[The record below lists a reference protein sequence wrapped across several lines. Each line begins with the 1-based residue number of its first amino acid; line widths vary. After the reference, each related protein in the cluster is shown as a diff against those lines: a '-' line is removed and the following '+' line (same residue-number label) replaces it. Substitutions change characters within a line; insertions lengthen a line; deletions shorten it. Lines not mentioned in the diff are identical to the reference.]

1 MLTVL
6 LTDLLKSFDCFPFEL
21 LAAKL
26 NVNGFDISAAVLIFD
41 YLINRKQQTDIGFH
55 YRSWIE
61 LLFGVTQGSM
71 SVSLLLS
78 IYHCVLFISKSNINM
93 TTYAD
98 VTWPCVYGESMSPS
112 LASLERASNLLF
124 QWCSDY
130 QMKVFA
136 DKSHVLLWANKNMV
150 VNIRKAEI

>member
-41 YLINRKQQTDIGFH
+41 YLINRKHQTDIGFH

-61 LLFGVTQGSM
+61 
-71 SVSLLLS
+71 LLS

-98 VTWPCVYGESMSPS
+98 VTWPYVYGESMSPS
-112 LASLERASNLLF
+112 LASLERASNLWF

-130 QMKVFA
+130 HMKVFA

-150 VNIRKAEI
+150 ANIRKAEI